1 MDSSKTVKQ
10 FLLEIW
16 KRIYR
21 DIFHIRYSLL
31 ILLIY
36 FTLTQS
42 IFHTVCPFAILTGKA
57 CPACGLTRSAF
68 LLLSGHFIAAAQ
80 LNATIYLWLP
90 YLFYLFFFRYF
101 LDRRPILSMHFSII
115 ICLITFALYIQRLI
129 FGTLPDVSGLNI
141 FTLFLSL
148 VSNTSK

>member
-1 MDSSKTVKQ
+1 MNSSKTVKHSIP
-10 FLLEIW
+10 EIW

-21 DIFHIRYSLL
+21 NIFRVRYALL

-90 YLFYLFFFRYF
+90 FLLYLLFFRYI
-101 LDRRPILSMHFSII
+101 LCRRPSLAMPFSII

-129 FGTLPDVSGLNI
+129 LDTLPVVSGQNI
-141 FTLFLSL
+141 TTLFFHL
-148 VSNTSK
+148 